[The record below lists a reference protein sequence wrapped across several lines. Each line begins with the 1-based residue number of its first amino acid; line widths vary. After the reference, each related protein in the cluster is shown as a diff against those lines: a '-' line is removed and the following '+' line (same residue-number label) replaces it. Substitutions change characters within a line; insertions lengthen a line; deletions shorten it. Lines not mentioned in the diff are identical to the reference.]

1 MLQDRKK
8 KQVDHENRL
17 WRIALEI
24 SFLENGISHFITCIK
39 HFSLIKKKNF
49 YICYYIYIVIYIIF
63 INNLKNICNKYNINE
78 MKQILF
84 ALILIVFPF
93 HWWD

>member
-1 MLQDRKK
+1 MHKTFFFNKK
-8 KQVDHENRL
+8 KKIFTYVIN
-17 WRIALEI
+17 
-24 SFLENGISHFITCIK
+24 
-39 HFSLIKKKNF
+39 
-49 YICYYIYIVIYIIF
+49 YIYIVIYIIF

-93 HWWD
+93 H